1 MRSRIRSLA
10 TIRPR
15 LFLGMCLTI
24 AAECPI
30 ASAEAK
36 WVSIDVTGSSQSTPV
51 AINDK
56 EVVTGSWLDNSGISH
71 GFVRASDGTITSFD
85 AAEEVN
91 TQVLAINKDG
101 LVAGYYFDFSG
112 NESGFIRAPDGTI
125 TSFVVP
131 NTVNTTPS
139 TINGKGAT
147 TGYAYSYQT
156 EGYIGFLRA
165 PTGKIKTFQVPKS
178 AQTYGYAIDDAG
190 DIAGAYVDGKG
201 FFHGFMRSWDG
212 KFVRYSI
219 PDVDAI
225 SLIPAGI
232 DSSGDIAGSYASGDY
247 VSHCFL
253 RKADGTVV
261 KLDLT
266 GWTFCQVGSGETAGG
281 ISNSGAITG
290 SYTDSSGNHGFFMRP
305 NGRVRRLDY
314 PGGQETIPVAVNDT
328 DEVTG
333 DYLLS
338 TFEGFLWK

>member
-1 MRSRIRSLA
+1 MRRCL
-10 TIRPR
+10 
-15 LFLGMCLTI
+15 LMGMCLTL

-36 WVSIDVTGSSQSTPV
+36 WVSIDVTGSFQTTPV

-56 EVVTGSWLDNSGISH
+56 EAVTGSWLDNSGISH
-71 GFVRASDGTITSFD
+71 GFSRASDGTITSFD
-85 AAEEVN
+85 AAENVN
-91 TQVLAINKDG
+91 TQVLAINNNG
-101 LVAGYYFDFSG
+101 SVAGYYFDFSG

-131 NTVNTTPS
+131 NTVNTTPA
-139 TINGKGAT
+139 TINNKGAT

-156 EGYIGFLRA
+156 EGYIGFLRT
-165 PTGKIKTFQVPKS
+165 PGGKIKIFQVPKS
-178 AQTYGYAIDDAG
+178 AQTYGYAIDGAG
-190 DIAGAYVDGKG
+190 HIAGAYVDGKG
-201 FFHGFMRSWDG
+201 FFHGFIRGPDG
-212 KFVRYSI
+212 KFARYSI

-225 SLIPAGI
+225 WLVPAGI
-232 DSSGDIAGSYASGDY
+232 DSSGDIAGTYASGDY

-253 RKADGTVV
+253 RKGDGTIV

-290 SYTDSSGNHGFFMRP
+290 SYTDSSGNHGFLMRP
-305 NGRVRRLDY
+305 NGSVRQLDY
-314 PGGQETIPVAVNDT
+314 PGGQETIPVGVNDT